1 MSMYAGY
8 WHHRKKEAVMNYKKE
23 IDMVEKIH
31 SEEVLNLV
39 YWFVRR
45 GYSEERAGK

>member
-1 MSMYAGY
+1 MN
-8 WHHRKKEAVMNYKKE
+8 HKKEI

-31 SEEVLNLV
+31 SAKILNLI

-45 GYSEERAGK
+45 GYREERAGK

>member
-1 MSMYAGY
+1 
-8 WHHRKKEAVMNYKKE
+8 MNYKKE
-23 IDMVEKIH
+23 IIDMVEKIH

-45 GYSEERAGK
+45 GDSEEREGK

>member
-1 MSMYAGY
+1 
-8 WHHRKKEAVMNYKKE
+8 MNYKKE
-23 IDMVEKIH
+23 IIDMVEKIH

-45 GYSEERAGK
+45 GYSEERAGKKWKSVN